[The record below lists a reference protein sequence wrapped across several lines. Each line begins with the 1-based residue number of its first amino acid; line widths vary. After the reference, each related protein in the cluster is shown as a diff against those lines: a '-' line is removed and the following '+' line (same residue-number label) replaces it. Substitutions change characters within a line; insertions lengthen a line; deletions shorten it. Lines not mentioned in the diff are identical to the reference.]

1 MALKVHF
8 NRITFP
14 EHLAVFES
22 LLDQDI
28 TWTSGEDMP
37 SPAEYDIL
45 VYPSPDEK
53 WLTASPNLR
62 AVIIPFAGVPQKTRE
77 CLVDFPELSLHNL
90 HHNRFNTAEMALTL
104 MLCAAK
110 RIIPM
115 DQALRQNNWEERYES
130 PKAIV
135 LRGKNA
141 LILGYG
147 EIGQTLAGYC
157 QGLGMQVTGIRK
169 HPENNSGD
177 EIPVWGMEKMHDL
190 LAATDVLFIALPLT
204 DETKDLMGDKEL
216 SSMPAG
222 GIVVNI
228 GRGPIINQHALYDAL
243 TSGHLRAAAS
253 DVWYHYP
260 RTKDA
265 RNNTPPADVPFG
277 ELDNFILSPHRAG
290 MVEDVE
296 KQRIKALADLLN
308 AANRGEPIPNKVNLE
323 TGY

>member
-1 MALKVHF
+1 MSLKVHF
-8 NRITFP
+8 NRITFKD
-14 EHLAVFES
+14 HLTHFES
-22 LLDQDI
+22 LLEKGI
-28 TWTSGEDMP
+28 VWTSGEEIP
-37 SPAEYDIL
+37 SPADYDIL

-62 AVIIPFAGVPQKTRE
+62 AIIIPFAGVPQKTRE
-77 CLVDFPELSLHNL
+77 HLTKFPELSLHNL

-115 DQALRQNNWEERYES
+115 DQALRQNNWEERYEP

-147 EIGQTLAGYC
+147 EIGQALGVYC
-157 QGLGMQVTGIRK
+157 QSLGMQVTGIRK
-169 HPENNSGD
+169 HPENTSD
-177 EIPVWGMEKMHDL
+177 DDIPVWGLEKLHDL
-190 LAATDVLFIALPLT
+190 LASTEVLFVALPLT
-204 DETKDLMGDKEL
+204 DETQDLIGEKEL
-216 SSMPAG
+216 STMPVG

-228 GRGPIINQHALYDAL
+228 GRGPIINQFALYDAL
-243 TSGHLRAAAS
+243 KSGHLRAAAS

-260 RTKDA
+260 PSKDA
-265 RNNTPPADVPFG
+265 RSNTPPADVPFG

-296 KQRIKALADLLN
+296 KQRIKALANLLN
-308 AANRGEPIPNKVNLE
+308 AANRDEPIPNKVNLE
-323 TGY
+323 AGY